1 MEEQLYFIVESCAG
15 TVVEGCES
23 LTIEQA
29 EEWLSTHQEILE
41 VPNECGDSV
50 KYINVALGQSWD

>member
-41 VPNECGDSV
+41 V
-50 KYINVALGQSWD
+50 Q